1 MQSRKEKNR
10 TEKRDEEFP
19 KTVAG
24 GHGDSRRHERSRR
37 CRRARARRAPAPAN
51 VVWNSPSTGA
61 NGSMPLGNGEVG
73 VNLWV
78 EKGRRFA
85 VLYRAHRRLERVL
98 PTAKTGTGSRV
109 DGAKPVRGRSA
120 DRQTLDL
127 RNGCVDISAGSVSLR
142 GCSSTRSC
150 RSST

>member
-1 MQSRKEKNR
+1 MAIRAGLTAGILAAMAFVAPPLLGSDSPAEV
-10 TEKRDEEFP
+10 P
-19 KTVAG
+19 KAL
-24 GHGDSRRHERSRR
+24 DN
-37 CRRARARRAPAPAN
+37 CN

-78 EKGRRFA
+78 ERDGDLLF
-85 VLYRAHRRLERVL
+85 YIAHRRLERVL

-109 DGAKPVRGRSA
+109 NGAKPVRGRSA
-120 DRQTLDL
+120 VPSDARSSQW
-127 RNGCVDISAGSVSLR
+127 LR
-142 GCSSTRSC
+142 GHFRRFGVAARVRRPQC